1 MKNILKLKNQ
11 KWDTY
16 SMKNKVAIVAA
27 NYYENITNDLV
38 DGVKNNLNESFDTS
52 TYFVDGAWEIIY
64 KINDLSENDSIDKFV
79 AIGVI
84 IKGDTDHYEYISQGV
99 INGLIKLTIDKNIY
113 ISNCVLNVHDMKD
126 AMNRSKDD
134 MNNKGSQSAIA
145 INNLFS

>member
-38 DGVKNNLNESFDTS
+38 DGVKNNLNESFETS

-84 IKGDTDHYEYISQGV
+84 IKGDTDHYEYISKGV
-99 INGLIKLTIDKNIY
+99 VDGLINLTIKNNIY
-113 ISNCVLNVHDMKD
+113 IANCVLNVLSMDQAIARTKGD
-126 AMNRSKDD
+126 K
-134 MNNKGSQSAIA
+134 NKGIEAASAL
-145 INNLFS
+145 NNLFV